1 MVGELDFDTVRDF
14 ATALLIGTLLGIER
28 ERHKQSEGDIS
39 VGGLRTF
46 ILLAMLGAIGGWLA
60 KLLDFP
66 WILVA
71 VVLATL
77 VAVVASYVLAARV
90 QPDALGLTTEL
101 AAIAI
106 CLLGATVMLGHR
118 EIAVALAIAMAAAL
132 AYKQPLHGLV
142 SRLDADDVYAG
153 VRLLAAT
160 FIVLPL
166 LPDRAIDPLG
176 ALNPQKLWL
185 LVLLISSLSLV
196 GYVAVRLLG
205 PDRGIPLTGLT
216 GGLVSSTAVT
226 LSFARQS
233 REKGQADSAP
243 AFACGIL
250 IAWGVMFLRVL
261 AMVLI
266 VNRGLL
272 PRLVLPFLG
281 MAAVSAGVAWVMFR
295 RGAHDGSA
303 GSGVPLSN
311 PFSLTS
317 AAKFAALFALVLL
330 LVAFVQQDYPPGGVY
345 VVAALA
351 GTTDVDAITLSM
363 SQYAQRGE
371 VDVAVTAIVIAAL
384 TNTVVKALMVTG
396 LGAPGLRRPILIGA
410 ASIVFAGL
418 AAVLLG

>member
-1 MVGELDFDTVRDF
+1 MVGELDLDTVRDF

-28 ERHKQSEGDIS
+28 ERHKQSDGDVS

-46 ILLAMLGAIGGWLA
+46 ILFAVLGAIGGWLA

-71 VVLATL
+71 VLLATL
-77 VAVVASYVLAARV
+77 VAVVASYVVAARV

-101 AAIAI
+101 AALAI
-106 CLLGATVMLGHR
+106 CLLGAMVMLGHR
-118 EIAVALAIAMAAAL
+118 EIAVALAIAIAAAL
-132 AYKQPLHGLV
+132 AYKQPLHGMV
-142 SRLDADDVYAG
+142 SRLGAEDVYAG

-166 LPDRAIDPLG
+166 LPDRAVDPWG

-185 LVLLISSLSLV
+185 LVLLISGLSLV

-205 PDRGIPLTGLT
+205 PNRGIPLTGLT

-233 REKGQADSAP
+233 REKGHARSVP
-243 AFACGIL
+243 ALACGIL

-261 AMVLI
+261 ATVLI
-266 VNRGLL
+266 VNRALL
-272 PRLVLPFLG
+272 PRLVVPFLA
-281 MAAVSAGVAWVMFR
+281 MAAVTAGLAWAMYR
-295 RGAHDGSA
+295 RAADAGSA
-303 GSGVPLSN
+303 GSGVPLTN

-317 AAKFAALFALVLL
+317 AAKFAALFAVVLL
-330 LVAFVQQDYPPGGVY
+330 LVAFVQQNFPPEGVY

-363 SQYAQRGE
+363 SEYARRGD
-371 VDVAVTAIVIAAL
+371 VPVAVTAIVIAAL
-384 TNTVVKALMVTG
+384 TNTVVKALMVVG

-410 ASIVFAGL
+410 TGIVLAGL

>member
-1 MVGELDFDTVRDF
+1 
-14 ATALLIGTLLGIER
+14 
-28 ERHKQSEGDIS
+28 
-39 VGGLRTF
+39 
-46 ILLAMLGAIGGWLA
+46 
-60 KLLDFP
+60 
-66 WILVA
+66 
-71 VVLATL
+71 
-77 VAVVASYVLAARV
+77 
-90 QPDALGLTTEL
+90 
-101 AAIAI
+101 
-106 CLLGATVMLGHR
+106 
-118 EIAVALAIAMAAAL
+118 
-132 AYKQPLHGLV
+132 
-142 SRLDADDVYAG
+142 
-153 VRLLAAT
+153 
-160 FIVLPL
+160 
-166 LPDRAIDPLG
+166 
-176 ALNPQKLWL
+176 
-185 LVLLISSLSLV
+185 
-196 GYVAVRLLG
+196 VRLLG

-410 ASIVFAGL
+410 AGIVLAGL
-418 AAVLLG
+418 VAVLLG

>member
-1 MVGELDFDTVRDF
+1 MGELDLDTVRDF

-28 ERHKQSEGDIS
+28 ERHKQADQDVS

-46 ILLAMLGAIGGWLA
+46 ILFALLGALGGWFTVQ
-60 KLLDFP
+60 LDFP
-66 WILVA
+66 WILIA

-77 VAVVASYVLAARV
+77 VAVVASYVLAARA

-106 CLLGATVMLGHR
+106 CLLGAMVMFGHR
-118 EIAVALAIAMAAAL
+118 EIAVALTIAIAAVL
-132 AYKQPLHGLV
+132 AYKQPLHSMV
-142 SRLDADDVYAG
+142 SQLDAEDIYAG

-166 LPDRAIDPLG
+166 LPDRTVDPWG
-176 ALNPQKLWL
+176 ALNPHKLWL
-185 LVLLISSLSLV
+185 LVLLISGISLV

-205 PDRGIPLTGLT
+205 QNRGIPLTGLT

-233 REKGQADSAP
+233 GERGVQARAAP

-250 IAWGVMFLRVL
+250 IAWSVMFLRVL

-272 PRLVLPFLG
+272 PPLAVPFLA
-281 MAAVSAGVAWVMFR
+281 MAAVAAGFAWLMYR
-295 RGAHDGSA
+295 RAADGGAKGA
-303 GSGVPLSN
+303 VPLQN

-317 AAKFAALFALVLL
+317 AAKFAALFAAVLL
-330 LVAFVQQDYPPGGVY
+330 VVAIVQQRFPPEGIY
-345 VVAALA
+345 FVAALA

-363 SQYAQRGE
+363 ADYARQDAGG
-371 VDVAVTAIVIAAL
+371 VAVRAIAIAAL
-384 TNTVVKALMVTG
+384 SNTVVKALMVVG
-396 LGAPGLRRPILIGA
+396 LGTPALRRPVLIGA
-410 ASIVFAGL
+410 TGIILAGV
-418 AAVLLG
+418 ATLLIG

>member
-1 MVGELDFDTVRDF
+1 MVGEIDLDTARDF
-14 ATALLIGTLLGIER
+14 ATALLIGALLGIER
-28 ERHKQSEGDIS
+28 ERHKQSDGDVS

-46 ILLAMLGAIGGWLA
+46 ILFAMLGAIGGWLT

-106 CLLGATVMLGHR
+106 CLLGAMVMLGHR
-118 EIAVALAIAMAAAL
+118 EIAVALTIAIAAAL
-132 AYKQPLHGLV
+132 AYKRPLHEMV
-142 SRLDADDVYAG
+142 SQLDAEDLYAG

-166 LPDRAIDPLG
+166 LPDRAIDPWG

-185 LVLLISSLSLV
+185 LVLLISGLSLV

-205 PDRGIPLTGLT
+205 PNRGIPLTGLT

-233 REKGQADSAP
+233 REKGHARSAP

-261 AMVLI
+261 ATVLI
-266 VNRGLL
+266 VNRALL

-281 MAAVSAGVAWVMFR
+281 MAAVGAGFAWVMYR
-295 RGAHDGSA
+295 RAADGGPA
-303 GSGVPLSN
+303 GGGVPLSN

-330 LVAFVQQDYPPGGVY
+330 LVAIVQQHFPPEGVY

-363 SQYAQRGE
+363 SGYARRGE

-396 LGAPGLRRPILIGA
+396 LGAPGLRRPILLGA
-410 ASIVFAGL
+410 AGIVLAGL
-418 AAVLLG
+418 ATVLIG

>member
-46 ILLAMLGAIGGWLA
+46 ILLAMLGAIGGWLS

-118 EIAVALAIAMAAAL
+118 EIAVALAIAIAAAL

-166 LPDRAIDPLG
+166 LPDRAIDPWG

-185 LVLLISSLSLV
+185 LVLLISGLSLV
-196 GYVAVRLLG
+196 GYLAVRLLG

-233 REKGQADSAP
+233 RDKAHARSAP
-243 AFACGIL
+243 AFACGVL
-250 IAWGVMFLRVL
+250 IAWSVMFLRILV
-261 AMVLI
+261 MVLI
-266 VNRGLL
+266 VNRALMPHL
-272 PRLVLPFLG
+272 AVPFLA
-281 MAAVSAGVAWVMFR
+281 MAAAAAGFAWLMYR
-295 RGAHDGSA
+295 RATHGGPTGA
-303 GSGVPLSN
+303 VPLSN

-330 LVAFVQQDYPPGGVY
+330 LVAIVQQYFPPEGVY

-363 SQYAQRGE
+363 SEYARQGGSE
-371 VDVAVTAIVIAAL
+371 IAVRAIVIAAL
-384 TNTVVKALMVTG
+384 TNTVVKALMVVG
-396 LGAPGLRRPILIGA
+396 LGAPGLRRPIVA
-410 ASIVFAGL
+410 AAGGVVLLGL